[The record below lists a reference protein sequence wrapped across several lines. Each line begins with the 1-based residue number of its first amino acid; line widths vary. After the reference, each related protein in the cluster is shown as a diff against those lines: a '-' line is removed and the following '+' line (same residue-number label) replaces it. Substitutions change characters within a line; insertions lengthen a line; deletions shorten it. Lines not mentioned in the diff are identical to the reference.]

1 MNNICDLLIPQ
12 VTLAV
17 QATGVLTSADTGAF
31 TNGKVVVVGG
41 VTYEFVTALSEDP
54 TVENEVLIGADG
66 DECLANLVKA
76 INASGT
82 EGTEYSVG
90 TVVNPK
96 VTAGAVT
103 DHAVTVTAIEHGFV
117 GNIIASTTDEA
128 KLSWGAATLVGG
140 VGGVLTGVVL
150 GGATGTIYTEKQ
162 DVGGYEELI
171 NFLSVTAQ
179 SGTNPTLDVTQQLS
193 PDGLVWTDGDA
204 FTQVTT
210 ATTQTLKRTTANFGK
225 YMRYKI
231 VLGGT
236 APRYTLSMKA
246 IGKA

>member
-1 MNNICDLLIPQ
+1 MNNICDILIPQ
-12 VTLAV
+12 VTIAV

-31 TNGKVVVVGG
+31 TAGKLVVVGG
-41 VTYEFVTALSEDP
+41 KTYTWRSTFSTGP
-54 TVENEVLIGADG
+54 TVPNEVKIGANG
-66 DECLANLVKA
+66 DACLANLVKA
-76 INASGT
+76 INGSGI
-82 EGTEYSVG
+82 EGTDYSVG
-90 TVVNPK
+90 TVANVN

-103 DHAVTVTAIEHGFV
+103 AHAVTVTAVEHGFV
-117 GNIIASTTDEA
+117 GNLITSTTDEA

-140 VGGVLTGVVL
+140 VGGTLTGVVL

-179 SGTNPTLDVTQQLS
+179 SGTTPTLDVTQQLS

-210 ATTQTLKRTTANFGK
+210 ATAQTLKRTTANFGK

-246 IGKA
+246 VGKA